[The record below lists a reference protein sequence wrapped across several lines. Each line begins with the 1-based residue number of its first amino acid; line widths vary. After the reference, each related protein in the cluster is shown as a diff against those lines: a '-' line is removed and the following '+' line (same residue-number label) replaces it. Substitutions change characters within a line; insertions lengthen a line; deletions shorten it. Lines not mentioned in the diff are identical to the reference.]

1 MSHEF
6 PFSKDDILK
15 GLRVLDEEEIKLKE
29 PCTHRYRNLFPQ
41 MAQESVQAH
50 RQGEVEYENFSEK
63 YSYIFDEIYDCHPC
77 VDEYLLAVHDADK
90 TKPASSE

>member
-1 MSHEF
+1 
-6 PFSKDDILK
+6 
-15 GLRVLDEEEIKLKE
+15 
-29 PCTHRYRNLFPQ
+29 

-63 YSYIFDEIYDCHPC
+63 YSYIFDEIYDCDPC